1 MNRMRPPKVD
11 SAHLDQVCAL
21 LLEGGLP
28 VMQALTLR
36 SQLQTGELRAVLARS
51 PEGAATAVVNERGTW
66 RQVVAAHG
74 PESALLLGVAELR
87 AASDGL
93 IWDEGALGIAAEK
106 LDALGFRLLLRQVF
120 TQELAR
126 VPAADP
132 LPDDLEVLPLGP
144 QTLAEARSLF
154 ARTHAMSVE
163 GLYATLPDAPS
174 VARCEAA
181 FDEYL
186 SGQHG
191 APVAPACVVVR
202 IGQKVVGVICCA
214 ATETEGTGILLGLA
228 VDPTVRGRGLSR
240 VLVRRAQHALQ
251 ASGFQRM
258 LFLTT
263 DRNAPV
269 HRLFTLDEI
278 IETETFPTRIWFRE
292 MPEQSKRA
300 K

>member
-1 MNRMRPPKVD
+1 M
-11 SAHLDQVCAL
+11 S
-21 LLEGGLP
+21 LLE
-28 VMQALTLR
+28 TLSVR
-36 SQLQTGELRAVLARS
+36 DQLQAGELRAVIARS

-87 AASDGL
+87 ASSDGL

-126 VPAADP
+126 VPAADA

-144 QTLAEARSLF
+144 ETRAEARALF

-181 FDEYL
+181 FDQYL
-186 SGQHG
+186 SGQLG
-191 APVAPACVVVR
+191 APAPSACVVVR
-202 IGQKVVGVICCA
+202 TGGKVVGVICCA
-214 ATETEGTGILLGLA
+214 ATETPGTAILLGLA

-240 VLVRRAQHALQ
+240 VLVRRAQHALK

-278 IETETFPTRIWFRE
+278 VETETFPTRIWFRE
-292 MPEQSKRA
+292 TPEQKRV

>member
-1 MNRMRPPKVD
+1 MPMLT
-11 SAHLDQVCAL
+11 ALD
-21 LLEGGLP
+21 
-28 VMQALTLR
+28 LR
-36 SQLQTGELRAVLARS
+36 SQLQAGELRAVVARS
-51 PEGAATAVVNERGTW
+51 PEGAAAAVVNERGTW

-87 AASDGL
+87 AVSDGL
-93 IWDEGALGIAAEK
+93 IWDEGTLGIASEK
-106 LDALGFRLLLRQVF
+106 LDELGFRLLLRQVF

-126 VPAADP
+126 VPPPDP
-132 LPDDLEVLPLGP
+132 LADDLEVFPLGP
-144 QTLAEARSLF
+144 PVQAEARNLF

-163 GLYATLPDAPS
+163 GLYATLPEAPS
-174 VARCEAA
+174 MARCEAA

-191 APVAPACVVVR
+191 APVPPACVVVR
-202 IGQKVVGVICCA
+202 SAGKVVGVICCA
-214 ATETEGTGILLGLA
+214 ATQTEGTAILLGLA
-228 VDPTVRGRGLSR
+228 VDPEVRGRGLSR
-240 VLVRRAQHALQ
+240 VLVRQAQHALK

-278 IETETFPTRIWFRE
+278 VSTETFPTRIWFRE
-292 MPEQSKRA
+292 PPEKPKRA

>member
-1 MNRMRPPKVD
+1 M
-11 SAHLDQVCAL
+11 
-21 LLEGGLP
+21 P
-28 VMQALTLR
+28 VMQALGLR
-36 SQLQTGELRAVLARS
+36 GQLQAGELRAVLSRS
-51 PEGAATAVVNERGTW
+51 AEGAATAVVNERGTW

-74 PESALLLGVAELR
+74 PESALLMGVAELR
-87 AASDGL
+87 SSSDGL
-93 IWDEGALGIAAEK
+93 IWDDGALSIASEK

-126 VPAADP
+126 VPAPDE
-132 LPDDLEVLPLGP
+132 LPGDLEVQLLGETTRA
-144 QTLAEARSLF
+144 QARSLF

-174 VARCEAA
+174 LARCEAA

-191 APVAPACVVVR
+191 APVAPACVVVCL
-202 IGQKVVGVICCA
+202 GGKVVGVICCA
-214 ATETEGTGILLGLA
+214 ATETEGTAILLGLA

-240 VLVRRAQHALQ
+240 VLVRQAQQALK

-278 IETETFPTRIWFRE
+278 VETETFPTRIWFRE
-292 MPEQSKRA
+292 APEQARRA